1 MRPRLILIALG
12 GLGLAVV
19 AAFGIHAQGET
30 PQSGYRLAAL
40 SRGPLVSSITASGT
54 FRPTALVAVTGAAP
68 GQLRELAA
76 DINQEVKAG
85 DVLARL
91 DDAVAKAHVASA
103 QAELAVAQG
112 AVEVARGQLE
122 RAKSGVANA
131 EAVRTGAAAD
141 VDHANEGVAA
151 ADRDLRRTQKLAGT
165 GDAAKVEIER
175 AQAALDQA
183 QSGVVSAKA
192 RVAAAVAGVAAAN
205 GDVRVA
211 EAQLTNAQAGVNARQ
226 AALNEIQL
234 ELDHTVIRAPID
246 GVVLDREAAVGQLV
260 GAGGAEHPLFT
271 VASDLRSLLLHASV
285 DEADIGRIERGQ
297 QASFTVDA
305 YPNETFQG
313 RVETIKRAPQTIQNV
328 VTYDVIIVADN
339 PDLRLLPGMTANAR
353 IVVAQEDDALRVP
366 SAALRF
372 VPPAKG
378 GRATG
383 DTVWTVDDKGKVRPH
398 KVKPGQS
405 DGTLTA
411 LLESDL
417 KQGQEVVVGIAPP
430 AETTRSA
437 LSF

>member
-19 AAFGIHAQGET
+19 AAFGIHAQGES
-30 PQSGYRLAAL
+30 PQAGYRLAAL

-103 QAELAVAQG
+103 PAELAVAQG

-131 EAVRTGAAAD
+131 EAVRAGAAAD
-141 VDHANEGVAA
+141 VDHAGDGATA
-151 ADRDLRRTQKLAGT
+151 ADRDLRRTRKLAGT

-211 EAQLTNAQAGVNARQ
+211 EAQLTNAQAGVNARR
-226 AALNEIQL
+226 AALDEIQL

-260 GAGGAEHPLFT
+260 GAAGGEHPLFT
-271 VASDLRSLLLHASV
+271 VASDPPPPPPH
-285 DEADIGRIERGQ
+285 
-297 QASFTVDA
+297 
-305 YPNETFQG
+305 
-313 RVETIKRAPQTIQNV
+313 
-328 VTYDVIIVADN
+328 
-339 PDLRLLPGMTANAR
+339 
-353 IVVAQEDDALRVP
+353 P
-366 SAALRF
+366 S
-372 VPPAKG
+372 G
-378 GRATG
+378 GRG
-383 DTVWTVDDKGKVRPH
+383 RPR
-398 KVKPGQS
+398 P
-405 DGTLTA
+405 
-411 LLESDL
+411 
-417 KQGQEVVVGIAPP
+417 
-430 AETTRSA
+430 
-437 LSF
+437 

>member
-1 MRPRLILIALG
+1 MRPRLILIALSA
-12 GLGLAVV
+12 LGLAIV
-19 AAFGIHAQGET
+19 ATFGIHAQGES
-30 PQSGYRLAAL
+30 PQAGYRLAAL
-40 SRGPLVSSITASGT
+40 SRGPLVSSITASGA
-54 FRPTALVAVTGAAP
+54 FRPTALVAVTAAAP
-68 GQLRELAA
+68 GQLREVAA

-91 DDAVAKAHVASA
+91 DEAVARAHVASA

-131 EAVRTGAAAD
+131 EAVRAGAAAD
-141 VDHANEGVAA
+141 VDHAAEGVAA
-151 ADRDLRRTQKLAGT
+151 AERDLRRTQKLAGT

-183 QSGVVSAKA
+183 QSGAVSAKA
-192 RVAAAVAGVAAAN
+192 RLAAAVAGVAAAN

-211 EAQLTNAQAGVNARQ
+211 EAQITNAQAGVNARQ

-234 ELDHTVIRAPID
+234 ELDHTVVRAPID

-260 GAGGAEHPLFT
+260 GGGGDRPLFT

-328 VTYDVIIVADN
+328 VTYDVIVAADN
-339 PDLRLLPGMTANAR
+339 PDLRLLPGMTASAK
-353 IVVAQEDDALRVP
+353 IVVAQEDDVLRVP

-372 VPPAKG
+372 VPPTKG

-383 DTVWTVDDKGKVRPH
+383 DTVWTADEKGKVRPH

-417 KQGQEVVVGIAPP
+417 KPGQEVVVGIAPP